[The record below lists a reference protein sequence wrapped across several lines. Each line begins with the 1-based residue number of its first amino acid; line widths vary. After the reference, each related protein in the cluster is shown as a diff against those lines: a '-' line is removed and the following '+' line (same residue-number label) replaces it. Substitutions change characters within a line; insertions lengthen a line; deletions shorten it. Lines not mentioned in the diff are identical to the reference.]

1 MVEYKDYYKILGVNK
16 NASQDEI
23 KKAFRRLARK
33 YHPDANPNDSKAE
46 EKFKEI
52 GEAYEVLK
60 DSQKRSRYDQLGAN
74 WKQYS
79 HAGAGRPG
87 EGGRTYTY
95 NFGGRG
101 FNFDDLGSGFSDFF
115 ETFFGRGSDDRFSG
129 FDPGF
134 STQFDRGTRTNM
146 QKGQDMQSELSIT
159 LREAYSGTQRS
170 LKLQREGKTR
180 TVNVKIPEGIKD
192 GGKIRVA
199 GEGAKSPA
207 GGPAGDLYLVI
218 NIAPHNFFTRKGDDL
233 YCEVPVTIKE
243 AFYGAKIDIPTFS
256 GKIMVKVPPKTQ
268 GGKTLRLKG
277 KGIPKLRSSG
287 FGDLYAKIKLIL
299 PEKLN
304 SEQKRHFEEFARSY
318 DENPR
323 ENIII

>member
-1 MVEYKDYYKILGVNK
+1 
-16 NASQDEI
+16 
-23 KKAFRRLARK
+23 
-33 YHPDANPNDSKAE
+33 
-46 EKFKEI
+46 
-52 GEAYEVLK
+52 
-60 DSQKRSRYDQLGAN
+60 
-74 WKQYS
+74 KQYA
-79 HAGAGRPG
+79 HAGAGWPG
-87 EGGRTYTY
+87 GGGKTYTY
-95 NFGGRG
+95 DFGGRG
-101 FNFDDLGSGFSDFF
+101 FNFEDLGSGFSDFF
-115 ETFFGRGSDDRFSG
+115 EMFFGRRSDDRFSG
-129 FDPGF
+129 FDSGF
-134 STQFDRGTRTNM
+134 GPQFGRGTRTNM
-146 QKGQDMQSELSIT
+146 QKGQDMQSEISIT

-170 LKLQREGKTR
+170 IKLQKGGRTR

-192 GGKIRVA
+192 SGKIRLA
-199 GEGAKSPA
+199 GEGAMSPA
-207 GGPAGDLYLVI
+207 GGPGGDLYLVI

-277 KGIPKLRSSG
+277 KGMPKLRSSE

-304 SEQKRHFEEFARSY
+304 SEQKKRFEEFARGY

>member
-16 NASQDEI
+16 SASQDEI
-23 KKAFRRLARK
+23 KKAFRILARK
-33 YHPDANPNDSKAE
+33 YHPDANPNDPGAE
-46 EKFKEI
+46 NKFKEI

-60 DSQKRSRYDQLGAN
+60 NPQKRSRYDQLGAN
-74 WKQYS
+74 WKQYA
-79 HAGAGRPG
+79 HAGDGWPG
-87 EGGRTYTY
+87 GGGKTYTY
-95 NFGGRG
+95 DFGGRG
-101 FNFDDLGSGFSDFF
+101 FNFEDLGSGFSDFF
-115 ETFFGRGSDDRFSG
+115 EMFFGRASDDRFSG
-129 FDPGF
+129 SDSGF
-134 STQFDRGTRTNM
+134 GSQFGRGTRTNM
-146 QKGQDMQSELSIT
+146 QKGQDMQSEISIT
-159 LREAYSGTQRS
+159 LREAYSGIQRS
-170 LKLQREGKTR
+170 LKLQKGGRTR
-180 TVNVKIPEGIKD
+180 TVNVKIPKGIKD
-192 GGKIRVA
+192 SGKIRLA
-199 GEGAKSPA
+199 GEGVKSPA
-207 GGPAGDLYLVI
+207 GGPGGDLYLVI
-218 NIAPHNFFTRKGDDL
+218 NIVPHNFFTRKGDDL

-277 KGIPKLRSSG
+277 KGMSKLRSSE

-304 SEQKRHFEEFARSY
+304 SEQKKHFEEFARSY